1 VLRRHDSSRVTRA
14 AFRELRIDLDRE
26 QPWQL
31 DGEVMGRARGLAA
44 TIRPGSLLLRVP
56 AASTAG
62 DGR

>member
-1 VLRRHDSSRVTRA
+1 MLRRHDSSRVTRT

-31 DGEVMGRARGLAA
+31 DGEVMDRARGLAA
-44 TIRPGSLLLRVP
+44 TIRPGSLLRVP